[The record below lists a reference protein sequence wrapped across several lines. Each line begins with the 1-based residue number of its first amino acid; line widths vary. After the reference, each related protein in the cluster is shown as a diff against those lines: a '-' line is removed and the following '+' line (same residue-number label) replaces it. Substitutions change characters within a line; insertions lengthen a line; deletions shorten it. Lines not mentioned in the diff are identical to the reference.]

1 VSVARLGLLLL
12 LVFLVGPA
20 YAQPSDVKQRHAYD
34 SRYLVFGARDATGT
48 PRLLAIDLNRT
59 RRHANHVTYEYKPF
73 TATGGDWTLHLYDQ
87 WDVDPDTVDRFP
99 ARKGLR
105 PLVMDDGRLQI
116 EATLADLSLQVRM
129 APLTFAFT
137 TEGSRFGT
145 IRTAHPRSTI
155 TWNGTTYERRG
166 VYEWVRGT
174 GRSQTGTDEEQAEA
188 RRQIDDNAT
197 FGQYNWLVLY
207 DESGRLWHVSQGALT
222 QDLPTSRRSTSGRA
236 LRATCSC
243 AGSSTCRPGRCA
255 CGSVQWASIG
265 AMAPIRPTA
274 RAPST
279 CSGPWRASASFSES
293 SRRCLAS

>member
-1 VSVARLGLLLL
+1 MSVARLGL

-105 PLVMDDGRLQI
+105 PFVMDDGRLQI

-166 VYEWVRGT
+166 VYEWVRGNGN
-174 GRSQTGTDEEQAEA
+174 GRGASRGPPPD
-188 RRQIDDNAT
+188 RRQRHLRPVQLA
-197 FGQYNWLVLY
+197 
-207 DESGRLWHVSQGALT
+207 GAL
-222 QDLPTSRRSTSGRA
+222 RRE
-236 LRATCSC
+236 
-243 AGSSTCRPGRCA
+243 
-255 CGSVQWASIG
+255 
-265 AMAPIRPTA
+265 
-274 RAPST
+274 RAPLARVA
-279 CSGPWRASASFSES
+279 GGAHPGSAYQ
-293 SRRCLAS
+293 